1 VNTKPHKNL
10 DPKNHL
16 NWLTRTDI
24 PELYEHHMERSITDS
39 RYINNFRN
47 QDDIMQYLR
56 EDKKESIQYGK
67 KYWVQNDWC
76 LYRLQMVYENNIEE
90 VNLCN
95 KVFKEESYYV
105 EHADIY
111 TEEHMDNAWEK
122 VETGY
127 IKRKKERLE
136 IKRKQIQDC
145 RKTGILYPWLSPEE
159 VWTEEEL
166 IEIDNKKEK
175 TESQPE
181 LQLSLF

>member
-16 NWLTRTDI
+16 NWLKRTDI
-24 PELYEHHMERSITDS
+24 PELYEHHMERSMTDN

-47 QDDIMQYLR
+47 QDDIMEYLR
-56 EDKKESIQYGK
+56 EDKKESIQFEK

-76 LYRLQMVYENNIEE
+76 LYRLQMIYENNIEE

-95 KVFKEESYYV
+95 KVFKEKSYYI
-105 EHADIY
+105 EQADIY

-145 RKTGILYPWLSPEE
+145 RETGILYPWLSPEE